1 MKIVHICL
9 NGFVDGWGYQENILP
24 LYQLKRGDEVSII
37 ASSTHH
43 PKYISKNEIAKIKKF
58 GNNYIF
64 DGINMFRIPTFLQT
78 TAVSFINIG
87 LFVTLCKIKPDL
99 IFHHDVTIP
108 SIMKCILYKLLNPSV
123 KIVVDNHADSI
134 NESKNKVWK
143 FVYNNFTKCGVKF
156 IQSHINIFYGVTP
169 ARCDYLKETFGVSPS
184 KIKLLPIGAD
194 TDKADNIDCC
204 IKELKQKYNIPE
216 DSIVIV
222 SGGKMGVDKGTIEL
236 INAFDSLKKL
246 YPSLILLLFGRFTD
260 DETKHKAE
268 RIKNVYIHG
277 WCDRQKTFELLKLSD
292 VACWPYLHTTLIEDA
307 IACGI
312 PLVIKKSGNTIH
324 SVNGNGILLN
334 KGDQDELYDAINI
347 IISSNE
353 YGKYRSKS
361 LEFKRKFSYDNL
373 AKQIYEDCTQ

>member
-1 MKIVHICL
+1 M
-9 NGFVDGWGYQENILP
+9 Y
-24 LYQLKRGDEVSII
+24 
-37 ASSTHH
+37 
-43 PKYISKNEIAKIKKF
+43 
-58 GNNYIF
+58 
-64 DGINMFRIPTFLQT
+64 RIPTIHQT

-143 FVYNNFTKCGVKF
+143 FVYNNFTKFGVKF

-184 KIKLLPIGAD
+184 KIKLLPIGSD

-236 INAFDSLKKL
+236 INAFESLKKA

-260 DETKHKAE
+260 EETKLKAE

-324 SVNGNGILLN
+324 SVNGNGLLLKN
-334 KGDQDELYDAINI
+334 GNQNELYDAINI

-353 YGKYRSKS
+353 HGKYRSKS

-373 AKQIYEDCTQ
+373 AKQIYEDCTH